1 MTISHTMTAKFT
13 KAASVVT
20 LLIMATASASAG
32 PIDHLPGRWSGWGS
46 IKLSN
51 GNTEQVKCVATY
63 FVKNAGSSLRQ
74 NLRCASAS
82 YKIDAVADM
91 TVTGNRV
98 VGDWTEQTHSNSGKI
113 NGSITGDNFAL
124 AITGPNFTADLALT
138 TSPCKL
144 SINLTPQNF
153 DVTRIAIGLRKC

>member
-1 MTISHTMTAKFT
+1 MTKTPTRTGFLKP
-13 KAASVVT
+13 AAVVSF
-20 LLIMATASASAG
+20 LVMATMSASAS
-32 PIDHLPGRWSGWGS
+32 PIDNLPGRWSGWGS

-63 FVKNAGSSLRQ
+63 FVKNAGASLRQ

-98 VGDWTEQTHSNSGKI
+98 VGDWTEQTHSNSGTI

-124 AITGPNFTADLALT
+124 AISGPNFTADLALT
-138 TSPCKL
+138 TSACKL
-144 SINLTPQNF
+144 SINLTPQNI